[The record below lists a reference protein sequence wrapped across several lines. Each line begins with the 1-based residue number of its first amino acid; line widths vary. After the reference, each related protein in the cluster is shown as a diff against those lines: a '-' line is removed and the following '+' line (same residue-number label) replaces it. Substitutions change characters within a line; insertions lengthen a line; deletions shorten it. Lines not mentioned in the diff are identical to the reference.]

1 MGGEGM
7 SGRISPLLGLLLGVV
22 VAIAVLVA
30 VVAVADDGP
39 PIHIREVDLTADE
52 FQSGILADGRVTD
65 DEMRSA
71 LMEVVGCVEDAGYDG
86 ELVRFD
92 PGVSFH
98 LRAGGETNE
107 EADEA
112 DEALERCIER
122 RAAAVSDRYFDAHR

>member
-1 MGGEGM
+1 M
-7 SGRISPLLGLLLGVV
+7 S
-22 VAIAVLVA
+22 IA
-30 VVAVADDGP
+30 AVADDGP

-71 LMEVVGCVEDAGYDG
+71 FMEVVRCVEEPWFGG

-92 PGVSFH
+92 PGVPFH
-98 LRAGGETNE
+98 LRAGGETDE
-107 EADEA
+107 EADAA
-112 DEALERCIER
+112 DAALERCVEQ